1 MVNFWSNPVRTV
13 LLVNGTADRLPAGT
27 TNELIFCCGNTRTG
41 NFVLT
46 WRRNK
51 LLELQPPRRHNKA
64 KSTLASQPILAN
76 SKPVRLEDCQVLEG
90 LRSHEVMLRC
100 SCGQCRRR
108 GLAEYNSFLQG
119 MLHGSIGSSEAYRSS
134 RQSSRD
140 LLSVYLVILVSKL
153 HAGHVFDIHCIIG
166 AQSLT

>member
-1 MVNFWSNPVRTV
+1 MA
-13 LLVNGTADRLPAGT
+13 LLIDFLQSPTS
-27 TNELIFCCGNTRTG
+27 ELIFCCGNNRSG

-46 WRRNK
+46 WRRSK

-76 SKPVRLEDCQVLEG
+76 SKPVRLEDCQVLAG
-90 LRSHEVMLRC
+90 LRSHGVMLRC

-134 RQSSRD
+134 RD
-140 LLSVYLVILVSKL
+140 LL
-153 HAGHVFDIHCIIG
+153 CIISHPG
-166 AQSLT
+166 LKATCSACVRHTLHHRRTEPHLDLLQ